1 MRRDRTHAG
10 AGHLDS
16 LERGRRGAPVQSL
29 PGLRLRVAS
38 AAEREEAV
46 VAAARA
52 GDPLAIEELLAMLG
66 PSLLRAVRALMGPSH
81 PDLEDVVQDVLIAVV
96 DALPSFRGDCSL
108 LHFAIRIATRRTT
121 SARRRSRSI
130 VGWLEAF
137 WRKQEPL
144 EPGAPSPGDETLSDR
159 RRHLLRNLLGEIP
172 EAQAEALALR
182 VALGHSIDE
191 VALIT
196 RAPINT
202 VRSRLRLAKDA
213 LRARIAAD
221 ARWAELWEWRP

>member
-1 MRRDRTHAG
+1 MRRDREQAG
-10 AGHLDS
+10 VD
-16 LERGRRGAPVQSL
+16 RRGSSAPATAAARPSL
-29 PGLRLRVAS
+29 KSDSDRE
-38 AAEREEAV
+38 AAI
-46 VAAARA
+46 VAAAQA
-52 GDPLAIEELLAMLG
+52 GDPVAVEELLAMLG

-121 SARRRSRSI
+121 TARRRSRS
-130 VGWLEAF
+130 VLGWLEAF

-144 EPGAPSPGDETLSDR
+144 EPGAPSPGEETLADR
-159 RRHLLRNLLGEIP
+159 RRVLLRALLGEIP

-191 VALIT
+191 VAVIT

-213 LRARIAAD
+213 LRTRIAAD
-221 ARWAELWEWRP
+221 PRWAELWEWKP

>member
-1 MRRDRTHAG
+1 MRRDPREA
-10 AGHLDS
+10 A
-16 LERGRRGAPVQSL
+16 RR
-29 PGLRLRVAS
+29 
-38 AAEREEAV
+38 AAWPDADREDAI

-52 GDPLAIEELLAMLG
+52 GDPVAIEELLALLG

-121 SARRRSRSI
+121 TARRRSRS
-130 VGWLEAF
+130 VMGWLETF
-137 WRKQEPL
+137 WREEEPL
-144 EPGAPSPGDETLSDR
+144 VPGAPSPGDETLADR
-159 RRHLLRNLLGEIP
+159 RRHLLRALLGEIP

>member
-1 MRRDRTHAG
+1 MRRDREEAG
-10 AGHLDS
+10 AARAAAAASD
-16 LERGRRGAPVQSL
+16 
-29 PGLRLRVAS
+29 PG
-38 AAEREEAV
+38 REEAV
-46 VAAARA
+46 IAAARA
-52 GDPLAIEELLAMLG
+52 GDPLAVEELLGMLG
-66 PSLLRAVRALMGPSH
+66 PSLLRAVRALMGPQH
-81 PDLEDVVQDVLIAVV
+81 ADLEDVVQDVLIAVV

-121 SARRRSRSI
+121 TARRRSRSV

-144 EPGAPSPGDETLSDR
+144 EPGAPSPGDATLADR
-159 RRHLLRNLLGEIP
+159 RRQLLRALLGEIP

-191 VALIT
+191 VAAIT

-213 LRARIAAD
+213 LRTRIAAD
-221 ARWAELWEWRP
+221 PRWAELWEWQP